1 MLLGLQE
8 ETALLGWG
16 GRFQPCSKLIKC
28 CSAGIPVSVSWG
40 NWSPRLR
47 HRPALGAPSNPPWAR
62 GSCSPDA
69 WGGWYIPD
77 SMPLSGVPGGWAAG
91 FPRGG
96 PVRVAGVGWGGAL
109 PLEVSP
115 ALSIWGC
122 LWAARPTMDE
132 KPRSTRHSRVWVTTT
147 EDKEQPR
154 GWHLHGLTFDM
165 KGIVSVAWSALAGIT
180 LCYKAVSVGVL
191 LPSWHFISLSS
202 ATVLCTN
209 SSMAENFKG
218 LNRSFPTSSPW
229 NSWKMSPIMQAFCKM
244 SWKERRAYCP
254 FCK

>member
-62 GSCSPDA
+62 GSCSPDTQ
-69 WGGWYIPD
+69 GGWYIPD

-96 PVRVAGVGWGGAL
+96 PVRLAGAGGGGRSPFGSVSSSQYLGVFVGCSSYDGWETQKHTPLKGVGDNDRGQRAATGMAFAWFNIWYERDCFSGMKRSRWHYSLLQSSFRGGA
-109 PLEVSP
+109 
-115 ALSIWGC
+115 
-122 LWAARPTMDE
+122 AAILTLHFLVISNGSLHQLKHGRKFQRP
-132 KPRSTRHSRVWVTTT
+132 
-147 EDKEQPR
+147 
-154 GWHLHGLTFDM
+154 
-165 KGIVSVAWSALAGIT
+165 
-180 LCYKAVSVGVL
+180 
-191 LPSWHFISLSS
+191 
-202 ATVLCTN
+202 
-209 SSMAENFKG
+209 
-218 LNRSFPTSSPW
+218 
-229 NSWKMSPIMQAFCKM
+229 
-244 SWKERRAYCP
+244 
-254 FCK
+254 